1 MSKDKKNYN
10 GEGTIYFSEKL
21 GRFVAQYTDPNT
33 NKRKTIYDK
42 DEKIIRKKLRKAIQ
56 SAESGYSIEKSNLTI
71 VDIAQ
76 KIIDKKFNANI
87 ISGASYLRCKETLKI
102 IINSEIGDIRIQRIT
117 ADELQDFLNEQT
129 FRSESYINK
138 IFIML
143 KQVFNAAVHDN
154 CIIRDPMNDVIK
166 PKSSKVTKKI
176 NALSIDEHKAFV
188 SSLDKEIY
196 KNIFLIAINTGMR
209 CSEILALQ
217 PQDIDLTNNCIHIV
231 KTLSK
236 DENDKFTLKTT
247 TKTYAGIRDFPI
259 DNELRI
265 ILMDALNNKIE
276 NTNNLIFTHPNGK
289 IIAATTLNT
298 VFKRICAN
306 LGFKGSYNFHMLR
319 HTFATRCIE
328 AGMPA
333 HVLQKLLGH
342 TDVSTTIDTYT
353 TIFDKYKQDELIK
366 LAEYKKANDLMPI
379 SANL

>member
-1 MSKDKKNYN
+1 MSKEKKNFN

-42 DEKIIRKKLRKAIQ
+42 DEKVIRKKLRKAIQ
-56 SAESGYSIEKSNLTI
+56 TAESGYSIEKSNLTI

-87 ISGASYLRCKETLKI
+87 VSGASYLRCKETLKVI
-102 IINSEIGDIRIQRIT
+102 EKSEIADIKIQRIT
-117 ADELQDFLNEQT
+117 EEDLQDFMNAQT
-129 FRSESYINK
+129 FRSASYINK

-143 KQVFNAAVHDN
+143 NQVFKTAVHDN
-154 CIIRDPMNDVIK
+154 CIIKNPMNDVIK
-166 PKSSKVTKKI
+166 PKSSKITKKI
-176 NALSIDEHKAFV
+176 NALSIEEHQKFIT
-188 SSLDKEIY
+188 SLENELY
-196 KNIFLIAINTGMR
+196 RNIFLIAINTGMR
-209 CSEILALQ
+209 CSEILSLKAT
-217 PQDIDLTNNCIHIV
+217 DIDYENNCIHIT

-236 DENDKFTLKTT
+236 DENDKYALKDT
-247 TKTYAGIRDFPI
+247 TKTYAGMRDFPLDDELKLIFKDAIKNRI
-259 DNELRI
+259 DNI
-265 ILMDALNNKIE
+265 
-276 NTNNLIFTHPNGK
+276 NNLIFIQPNGK
-289 IIAATTLNT
+289 LIAPTTLNT

-306 LGFKGSYNFHMLR
+306 LGFKGNYNFHMLR

-366 LAEYKKANDLMPI
+366 LAEYKKVNNLMLI
-379 SANL
+379 S